1 MLFSTVS
8 SIPKPETSVFTRFRE
23 RSSNCLLVFF
33 FSFSSFFEPHLNI
46 MKTITMEPTAITTKE
61 PTAIIT
67 MEPTAITTM
76 EPMAIT
82 TTEPMAIT
90 TTELMVSANRLGN
103 VQTEAQLSNAET
115 HVFRMCRYFSHT
127 RFFSTHQ
134 VITMMVPMVSAKSQR
149 DGRFSERPTIQAG

>member
-1 MLFSTVS
+1 
-8 SIPKPETSVFTRFRE
+8 
-23 RSSNCLLVFF
+23 
-33 FSFSSFFEPHLNI
+33 

-76 EPMAIT
+76 EPMAITTTEPMAIT